1 MNKIRIGIAGLGG
14 IAQKAYLPVLTRT
27 DNWVLSGGFSPN
39 QEKARQVCDAYRF
52 PLFPSLRALSEQ
64 CDAVFV
70 HSSTESHF
78 QVVSELL
85 NAGCHVYVDKPLAA
99 SYEQSEA
106 LVSLAKKKQRALM
119 VGFNRRFSP
128 FYLQLREQIAGKA
141 ASIRMDKHRSNSVGP
156 HDVAFTVTDD
166 YLHIA
171 DTLLWLGRDGN
182 AALKSGHMQVNEENQ
197 LLYAEHH
204 LQTDNGTWLTASMHR
219 CAASQREQV
228 SVTGRDGCYQVT
240 DMNHWRSETT
250 AGIQEQHPK
259 AWDPVLVQRGFD
271 GAVRHFIESVAN
283 QTQPLVSGE
292 EALCAQRLTEK
303 LLAERV

>member
-1 MNKIRIGIAGLGG
+1 
-14 IAQKAYLPVLTRT
+14 
-27 DNWVLSGGFSPN
+27 
-39 QEKARQVCDAYRF
+39 
-52 PLFPSLRALSEQ
+52 
-64 CDAVFV
+64 
-70 HSSTESHF
+70 
-78 QVVSELL
+78 
-85 NAGCHVYVDKPLAA
+85 
-99 SYEQSEA
+99 
-106 LVSLAKKKQRALM
+106 
-119 VGFNRRFSP
+119 
-128 FYLQLREQIAGKA
+128 
-141 ASIRMDKHRSNSVGP
+141 MDKHRSNSIGP

-204 LQTDNGTWLTASMHR
+204 LQTDSGTWLTASMHR
-219 CAASQREQV
+219 CAASQREQI

-240 DMNHWRSETT
+240 DMNHWRSETV

-259 AWDPVLVQRGFD
+259 AWEPLLVQRGFD

-292 EALCAQRLTEK
+292 EALYAQRLTDK
-303 LLAERV
+303 LLTAGN